1 VFENAYLTAPD
12 GPMVGDVRLA
22 DGWAWIVVAL
32 GAAFIALG
40 GLLLSVLG

>member
-1 VFENAYLTAPD
+1 VAAAVLAVSLKV
-12 GPMVGDVRLA
+12 GLGDVRLA
-22 DGWAWIVVAL
+22 DGWAWIVVVL